1 MPTAGTG
8 QQKGPN
14 SSPQQHLTTQPK
26 LQKLNELGYEDLTHL
41 LYSPDLLPTDYHF
54 FKHLDN
60 LLQGKCFHNHQEA
73 ENAFQ
78 EFVKSQ
84 SMEFYTTG
92 INKLISHWHKCV
104 DCNGSYLISKDVC
117 EPSYNDLK
125 FTV

>member
-60 LLQGKCFHNHQEA
+60 LLQGKCFHNQQEA

-78 EFVKSQ
+78 VFIEYQ
-84 SMEFYTTG
+84 NMDFYTG
-92 INKLISHWHKCV
+92 
-104 DCNGSYLISKDVC
+104 ISKHFLLAKIC
-117 EPSYNDLK
+117 
-125 FTV
+125 